1 MKPITLNMTAFG
13 PYKDTET
20 VDFRDLKEHRLFV
33 ISGKTG
39 AGKTTIF
46 DGICFALY
54 GLASG
59 EDRTDS
65 KALRSQFADDSV
77 QTTVELLFD
86 IHQRR
91 YRVLRQ
97 IPYRKRGNKSETSA
111 RCELYEVKDE
121 QNIPVVDRQIVT
133 EVNEKIEQ
141 LLGFTHAQFSQIMM
155 LPQGEFRK
163 FLTSDTGNKEA
174 IMRKIFKTEPYQK
187 IVDRLKAKK
196 DEAKMEYLRQKQLS
210 DAILHQIPAKLPVR
224 DALLFTELE
233 SEYPNFHQLILGL
246 QEEQQYY
253 QTQSV
258 EKHEDYTRFYTFH
271 NDKQKE
277 LYSAR
282 TTNELFE
289 KLQKRQE
296 DLQRLYAQQD
306 EMTSLEQQLQ
316 AAERAAGLEDLE
328 QQVKSNKLEQDKKD
342 RSYQEVVHLLA
353 NANEQL
359 ANTKASYEQEKV
371 KESDRIAAKE
381 ELLRLNGL
389 LPTVTG
395 LAAQR
400 QQLDQ
405 LQKKTDQLETQ
416 LQQNYQAV
424 EQQQAT
430 IISRKIEIEELEGT
444 LEDYELHLDELAAL
458 TAIAKQLKFYQE
470 RVHELQQL
478 HLQYEA
484 AKEEY
489 EEYASAYRLLED
501 RWIGN
506 QAVLL
511 AASLKEGEDC
521 PVCGS
526 AHHPAKATG
535 SEEQNVTKQQLDEAK
550 QELASKEQVF
560 HTKSAETRQ
569 LQQNLET
576 IKHELD
582 EQDVDF
588 GRDYKAEQTNLENK
602 VAVLR
607 KNRDVL
613 KQKRDAE
620 TQVKIAMDK
629 QMAETKKMEQQR
641 NETKSELETKR
652 AVYDHT
658 IASVPEEVREFAAL
672 NEQIRMKEAVS
683 QQLEDAWGK
692 IQMQLQEANILRT
705 QMESREQMEKQSVA
719 EMKEKLNRSTLAFKK
734 RLAEEGFTSEESYL
748 KVKLSSSDRQEI
760 RHRLQSYNQTLHTLR
775 ASVDE
780 LKQSVEGKK
789 LIDLETLEQ
798 QVESLK
804 EQYEK
809 AFAHFNQSE
818 GWRKSSEEL
827 CEQLESSK
835 SREVGL
841 EKTHGKYTDL
851 YDIVRGQNRLKISF
865 ERYIQIEYLER
876 IIQAANIRLR
886 DLSNGQYELVRSD
899 RQETRGK
906 QSGLGI
912 DVHDAYT
919 GQTRDVKTLSGGEKF
934 NASLCL
940 ALGMAD
946 VIQSFQGAVRMETMF
961 IDEGF
966 GALDEEAIQ
975 KAIDTLIALQQ
986 SGRMIGVISHIDEMK
1001 EAIPATLQVTKL
1013 KEGYSKTKFV
1023 LS

>member
-1 MKPITLNMTAFG
+1 MKPITLTMTAFG

-97 IPYRKRGNKSETSA
+97 IPYRKRGNKSETPA
-111 RCELYEVKDE
+111 RCELYEVKGGQD
-121 QNIPVVDRQIVT
+121 IPVVDRQIVT

-187 IVDRLKAKK
+187 IVDRLRAKK

-253 QTQSV
+253 QAQSA
-258 EKHEDYTRFYTFH
+258 EKHEDYTLFYTSH

-277 LYSAR
+277 LHSAR

-289 KLQKRQE
+289 KLHKRQE
-296 DLQRLYAQQD
+296 DLQQLYAQQD

-316 AAERAAGLEDLE
+316 AAERAARLEDLE

-342 RSYQEVVHLLA
+342 SSYQEVVHLLA
-353 NANEQL
+353 DANEQL
-359 ANTKASYEQEKV
+359 ANIMSVYEQEKA
-371 KESDRIAAKE
+371 KESDRTASKE

-389 LPTVTG
+389 LPTVSG

-400 QQLDQ
+400 QQLELLQKKADQLEAQ
-405 LQKKTDQLETQ
+405 LQK
-416 LQQNYQAV
+416 NYQTV
-424 EQQQAT
+424 EQQRANS
-430 IISRKIEIEELEGT
+430 ISRKIEIEELEST
-444 LEDYELHLDELAAL
+444 LEDYELHLDELAAI
-458 TAIAKQLKFYQE
+458 TDIAKQLKLYKE
-470 RVHELQQL
+470 KVHELQQL
-478 HLQYEA
+478 HLQYET

-489 EEYASAYRLLED
+489 EEYALAYRLLED

-511 AASLKEGEDC
+511 AASLKEGEGC

-535 SEEQNVTKQQLDEAK
+535 LEGHSVTKRQLDDAK
-550 QELASKEQVF
+550 QELASKERVF
-560 HTKSAETRQ
+560 HTTSAEVRQ
-569 LQQNLET
+569 IKQDLE
-576 IKHELD
+576 KLKRELD
-582 EQDVDF
+582 ERHVDF
-588 GRDYKAEQTNLENK
+588 ERDYKAEQMNLENK
-602 VAVLR
+602 VAMLR

-620 TQVKIAMDK
+620 SQVKIAMDE
-629 QMAETKKMEQQR
+629 QMDEIQKLEQRR

-658 IASVPEEVREFAAL
+658 IASVPEDVRELAAL
-672 NEQIRMKEAVS
+672 NEQIRIKEAIS
-683 QQLEDAWGK
+683 QQLEDAWLK
-692 IQMQLQEANILRT
+692 VQKQLQEANILRT
-705 QMESREQMEKQSVA
+705 QMELREQMEKQAVA

-734 RLAEEGFTSEESYL
+734 RLEEEGFTSEESYL

-760 RHRLQSYNQTLHTLR
+760 RHRL
-775 ASVDE
+775 
-780 LKQSVEGKK
+780 
-789 LIDLETLEQ
+789 
-798 QVESLK
+798 
-804 EQYEK
+804 
-809 AFAHFNQSE
+809 
-818 GWRKSSEEL
+818 
-827 CEQLESSK
+827 
-835 SREVGL
+835 
-841 EKTHGKYTDL
+841 
-851 YDIVRGQNRLKISF
+851 
-865 ERYIQIEYLER
+865 
-876 IIQAANIRLR
+876 
-886 DLSNGQYELVRSD
+886 
-899 RQETRGK
+899 
-906 QSGLGI
+906 
-912 DVHDAYT
+912 
-919 GQTRDVKTLSGGEKF
+919 
-934 NASLCL
+934 
-940 ALGMAD
+940 
-946 VIQSFQGAVRMETMF
+946 
-961 IDEGF
+961 
-966 GALDEEAIQ
+966 
-975 KAIDTLIALQQ
+975 
-986 SGRMIGVISHIDEMK
+986 
-1001 EAIPATLQVTKL
+1001 
-1013 KEGYSKTKFV
+1013 
-1023 LS
+1023 